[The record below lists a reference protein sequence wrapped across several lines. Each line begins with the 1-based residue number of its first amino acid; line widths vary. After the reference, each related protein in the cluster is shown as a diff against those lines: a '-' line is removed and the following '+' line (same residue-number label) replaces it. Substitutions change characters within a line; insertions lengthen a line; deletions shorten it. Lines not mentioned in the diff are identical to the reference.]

1 MKVQLLTFAGCPN
14 SAAAREMLRSVLVSA
29 GITEPIRRGGGERP
43 RDPRVAARVGSP
55 TILIDGVDVGGQE
68 PAGISCR
75 LYRDED
81 GRLRRYPF
89 GGSAAIGLGSS
100 GVNGRVIV
108 KRVVIYSQPG

>member
-1 MKVQLLTFAGCPN
+1 MKVQLLSFAECPN
-14 SAAAREMLRSVLVSA
+14 SAAAREMLRCVLVSA
-29 GITEPIRRGGGERP
+29 GITEPIEEVNVNAPETPESLRGW
-43 RDPRVAARVGSP
+43 GSP
-55 TILIDGVDVGGQE
+55 SILIDGVDVGGQE

-100 GVNGRVIV
+100 GVNRPVIL